1 MIEDLDAPDSTDLDQ
16 QTTDQPRRSRPLLA
30 TVLAGLCALVLCA
43 GLIFWFWLHGQSE
56 ENAAAEQDRIAA
68 MQAAEKFT
76 VTWNTFRPTDA
87 DTYVDRVTPLLS
99 TKFATE
105 FKDASKDVVTGIT
118 QQRLFSK
125 GKVLEDGDGVPLV
138 GIASIDSDSA
148 EVLVVADATR
158 VANRQRV
165 LRHWRWQ
172 ISLVKVDGD
181 WLVDSFKEV

>member
-1 MIEDLDAPDSTDLDQ
+1 VTVDPDAPDDTDLDQ
-16 QTTDQPRRSRPLLA
+16 PTTDQPRRSRPLLA
-30 TVLAGLCALVLCA
+30 TVLVGLCALVLCG
-43 GLIFWFWLHGQSE
+43 GLIFWFWLHGQTE
-56 ENAAAEQDRIAA
+56 ENSASEQDRIAA
-68 MQAAEKFT
+68 MQAAENFT
-76 VTWNTFRPTDA
+76 VVWNTFRPTDA
-87 DTYVDRVTPLLS
+87 NTYVDRVTPLLS
-99 TKFATE
+99 TKFATQ

-125 GKVLEDGDGVPLV
+125 GKVLTDGDGIPLV

-148 EVLVVADATR
+148 EVLVVADAAR

-172 ISLVKVDGD
+172 ISMVKVDGH